1 MQRLPGNQVN
11 IDFPSEE
18 QAVITGRAG
27 SRHQVNRRLG
37 PDFPNFVNID
47 RLLDES
53 LLCPYDWAKTEFLSG
68 KFEKSALE
76 IKFRPDK
83 NSWIIVLWLIA
94 LF

>member
-1 MQRLPGNQVN
+1 M
-11 IDFPSEE
+11 
-18 QAVITGRAG
+18 GRARG
-27 SRHQVNRRLG
+27 RHQLNRCLG

-76 IKFRPDK
+76 I
-83 NSWIIVLWLIA
+83 
-94 LF
+94 